1 MKRLA
6 LIISICLFATAV
18 TFAQKLD
25 KSLLFGTWTRSTGEP
40 GRTIQGSDG
49 SEMSLMPVTYSITT
63 LNLKRFGR
71 AVETT
76 KGFHGMV
83 LDSKIKGKWKHN
95 GDTLTLR
102 VQFGDLV
109 QLYLIDQSIE
119 ERIFLKSMNSNKIIY
134 GREN

>member
-1 MKRLA
+1 M
-6 LIISICLFATAV
+6 
-18 TFAQKLD
+18 
-25 KSLLFGTWTRSTGEP
+25 SLL
-40 GRTIQGSDG
+40 
-49 SEMSLMPVTYSITT
+49 PVTYSITT
-63 LNLKRFGR
+63 LNLKRIGR

-83 LDSKIKGKWKHN
+83 LDSKFKGKWKLN
-95 GDTLTLR
+95 GDTLR

-109 QLYLIDQSIE
+109 QLYLMDQSIE